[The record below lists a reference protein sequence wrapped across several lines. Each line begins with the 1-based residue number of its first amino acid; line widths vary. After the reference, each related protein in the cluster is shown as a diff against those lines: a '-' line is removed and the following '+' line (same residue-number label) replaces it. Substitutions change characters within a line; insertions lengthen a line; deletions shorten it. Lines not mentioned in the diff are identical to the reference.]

1 MERERER
8 LATIEQESSES
19 VSNGNED
26 HEAHSHSV
34 KINAP
39 PDANERKG
47 EHLFKQLLVACCDS
61 CERRASLVTATST
74 DELDSDEES
83 GEESENREDE
93 DVNTF
98 ECLEENKAE
107 IHDVSLHFKKY
118 LTLSLRKNNFDEKFV
133 WNFKIKLYKFPNF
146 EYLKYF

>member
-1 MERERER
+1 MERERDR
-8 LATIEQESSES
+8 LATIAQEPSES
-19 VSNGNED
+19 VSRDEEGD
-26 HEAHSHSV
+26 GVGTHTV

-74 DELDSDEES
+74 EELDSDEES
-83 GEESENREDE
+83 GEESDNEDD

-107 IHDVSLHFKKY
+107 MHDVSLAFK
-118 LTLSLRKNNFDEKFV
+118 
-133 WNFKIKLYKFPNF
+133 
-146 EYLKYF
+146 